1 MSAKHEIASL
11 NTLNT
16 QSSPER
22 TFTMEKY
29 NKRLEELREQMASRN
44 RLERIL
50 KDLKAQRQ
58 ELSDKVYELENE
70 KLKEQADVEKL
81 EGRSLAALYY
91 YLTGQKEERL
101 DKEKQ
106 EAYAARVK
114 YDAALSELNAVEA
127 DIQNTENNLRA
138 AQRSEQEYQKVLQEK
153 AAFMKES
160 GNSNASQ
167 ILDFEN
173 QLAQL
178 ENQLTE
184 LREAISAGDSAL
196 ATIRRILS
204 SLENAEGW
212 ATWDMLGGG
221 LIADACKHSSLD
233 EAQSLVENLQI
244 QLRRFKTELADVSVQ
259 ADIQIS
265 IDGFLRFADFFFDG
279 LLADWTVMDKIEQSK
294 QQVIDTNNQLAN
306 VLNQLNSMLTSTEQ
320 EKKTTQNRMDHFIYE
335 H

>member
-1 MSAKHEIASL
+1 
-11 NTLNT
+11 
-16 QSSPER
+16 
-22 TFTMEKY
+22 MEKY

-81 EGRSLAALYY
+81 EGKSLAALYY
-91 YLTGQKEERL
+91 YITGQKEERL

-160 GNSNASQ
+160 SNPNASQ
-167 ILDFEN
+167 ILEFEN
-173 QLAQL
+173 QLTQL

-184 LREAISAGDSAL
+184 LKEAISAGDSAL

-233 EAQSLVENLQI
+233 EAQNLVENLQI

>member
-1 MSAKHEIASL
+1 
-11 NTLNT
+11 
-16 QSSPER
+16 
-22 TFTMEKY
+22 
-29 NKRLEELREQMASRN
+29 
-44 RLERIL
+44 
-50 KDLKAQRQ
+50 
-58 ELSDKVYELENE
+58 
-70 KLKEQADVEKL
+70 
-81 EGRSLAALYY
+81 
-91 YLTGQKEERL
+91 
-101 DKEKQ
+101 
-106 EAYAARVK
+106 
-114 YDAALSELNAVEA
+114 
-127 DIQNTENNLRA
+127 
-138 AQRSEQEYQKVLQEK
+138 
-153 AAFMKES
+153 MKES
-160 GNSNASQ
+160 GNPNASQ
-167 ILDFEN
+167 ILEFEN
-173 QLAQL
+173 QLTQL

-184 LREAISAGDSAL
+184 LKEAISAGDSAL

-233 EAQSLVENLQI
+233 EAQNLVENLQI

>member
-1 MSAKHEIASL
+1 
-11 NTLNT
+11 
-16 QSSPER
+16 
-22 TFTMEKY
+22 MEKY

-50 KDLKAQRQ
+50 KDLKAQKQ
-58 ELSDKVYELENE
+58 ELADKVYELENE

-91 YLTGQKEERL
+91 FVIGQKQDRL

-114 YDAALSELNAVEA
+114 YDTAVSELNAVEA
-127 DIQNTENNLRA
+127 DIQGTESKLRA

-153 AAFMKES
+153 AALMKKS
-160 GNSNASQ
+160 GNSNSSQ
-167 ILDFEN
+167 ILEFEN

-184 LREAISAGDSAL
+184 LKEAISAGDSAL
-196 ATIRRILS
+196 ATVRRILS

-221 LIADACKHSSLD
+221 LIADVCKHSSLD
-233 EAQSLVENLQI
+233 DAQNLVENLQI

-265 IDGFLRFADFFFDG
+265 IDGFLRFADYFFDG

-294 QQVIDTNNQLAN
+294 QQVITTNNQLAN
-306 VLNQLNSMLTSTEQ
+306 VLNQLNSMLTTTEQ